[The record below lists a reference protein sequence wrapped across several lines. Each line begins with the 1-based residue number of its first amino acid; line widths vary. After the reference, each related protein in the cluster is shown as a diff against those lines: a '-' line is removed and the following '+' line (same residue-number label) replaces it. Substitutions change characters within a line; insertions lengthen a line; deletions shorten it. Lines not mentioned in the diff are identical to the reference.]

1 MENELQEFMKNMEL
15 EMIKSQSLT
24 HRLED
29 EKDILCRELDKKDME
44 IAELQNL
51 KDQEIEK
58 HKTEIEAK
66 VKEIERLSKLVN
78 HKAK

>member
-1 MENELQEFMKNMEL
+1 
-15 EMIKSQSLT
+15 
-24 HRLED
+24 
-29 EKDILCRELDKKDME
+29 ME